1 MNEKVNKKSRRST
14 IVAWMLFACSVIYY
28 LVDFVYKSLK
38 IWESIQN
45 TSDFSQNFD
54 WTLLLYL
61 L

>member
-1 MNEKVNKKSRRST
+1 
-14 IVAWMLFACSVIYY
+14 MLFACSVIYH

-45 TSDFSQNFD
+45 TSDFSHNFD